1 MGGTP
6 YEETEM
12 KTMLLHISFGSART
26 LTRDGM
32 GTRYNEVHIADSLW
46 PAAG

>member
-1 MGGTP
+1 MAINK
-6 YEETEM
+6 ETEM
-12 KTMLLHISFGSART
+12 KTTTLIRISFGAAGT

-32 GTRYNEVHIADSLW
+32 GTIYNEVHIADSLW

>member
-1 MGGTP
+1 
-6 YEETEM
+6 M
-12 KTMLLHISFGSART
+12 KTILLRTRFGSASA

-32 GTRYNEVHIADSLW
+32 GTIYNEVHIADSLW

>member
-1 MGGTP
+1 
-6 YEETEM
+6 M
-12 KTMLLHISFGSART
+12 KTTVLKLVSFGSAKA